1 MIMRGDY
8 FPIGKM
14 IENQRRPWFYRTP
27 GKPESIE
34 QYTERR
40 KKADEAK
47 MRAKHDETVKN

>member
-1 MIMRGDY
+1 MRGDY